1 MAPLRLVEN
10 WEKEREKVRLEENK
24 AVKAQRADFYAEQA
38 AKMEPPVERR
48 DLEVLDC
55 FKKAVAIARPASERS
70 WQVLAPKIADE
81 RKSRNVRI
89 QEMLEGVAAGD
100 VGARAE
106 GTGTDGARIDGS
118 VTQAADTHAA
128 DIHGMVP

>member
-10 WEKEREKVRLEENK
+10 WEKEREKVRLEDNK
-24 AVKAQRADFYAEQA
+24 IVKAQRADFYAEMA

-48 DLEVLDC
+48 DLEALDC

-81 RKSRNVRI
+81 RKVRVVRI
-89 QEMLEGVAAGD
+89 QEMLEGGRAGD
-100 VGARAE
+100 MGARVE
-106 GTGTDGARIDGS
+106 GTATDGARIDALVNNAAGS
-118 VTQAADTHAA
+118 QAA
-128 DIHGMVP
+128 VP

>member
-24 AVKAQRADFYAEQA
+24 MVKAQRADFYAEKA
-38 AKMEPPVERR
+38 AKMEPPVEKR
-48 DLEVLDC
+48 DLAVLDC

-81 RKSRNVRI
+81 RKSRIVKF
-89 QEMLEGVAAGD
+89 QEMLEGGRPGD
-100 VGARAE
+100 MGARVE
-106 GTGTDGARIDGS
+106 GAGTDGGRIDGS
-118 VTQAADTHAA
+118 ATHAA
-128 DIHGMVP
+128 DFHAAVP

>member
-24 AVKAQRADFYAEQA
+24 VVKAQRADFYAAKA
-38 AKMEPPVERR
+38 AEMEPPVERR

-81 RKSRNVRI
+81 RKARVVKI
-89 QEMLEGVAAGD
+89 QEMLDGGRAGD
-100 VGARAE
+100 MGARVE
-106 GTGTDGARIDGS
+106 GTATDGARIDALMNNAAGS
-118 VTQAADTHAA
+118 QAA
-128 DIHGMVP
+128 VP

>member
-10 WEKEREKVRLEENK
+10 WEKEREKVRLEDNK
-24 AVKAQRADFYAEQA
+24 IVKAQRADFYAEKA
-38 AKMEPPVERR
+38 SKMEPPVERR

-81 RKSRNVRI
+81 RKMKMEKI
-89 QEMLEGVAAGD
+89 QEMLEAGRTCD
-100 VGARAE
+100 VGARTE
-106 GTGTDGARIDGS
+106 GTATDGAGIDFL
-118 VTQAADTHAA
+118 AIHAPDTH
-128 DIHGMVP
+128 GVVP